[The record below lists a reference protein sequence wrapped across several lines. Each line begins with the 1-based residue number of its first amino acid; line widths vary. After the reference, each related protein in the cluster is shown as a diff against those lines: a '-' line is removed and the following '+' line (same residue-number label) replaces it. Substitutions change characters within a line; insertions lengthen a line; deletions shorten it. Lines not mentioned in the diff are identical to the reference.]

1 MMGARHRRE
10 RNWMAKKKRVQQ
22 KKRTPVKKR
31 TPKKKA
37 PKKKAPAKK
46 RAKKKTPRKRSAPE
60 AHRVDRLE
68 IAKLLG
74 VHPDTISDYT
84 RNGMPVI
91 TRGGAGRKSVYDA
104 VECLAWW
111 RAQYRQDK
119 KDAAQTRAYGA
130 QAELNELKIATQ
142 KSELIP
148 LDDVILAGQNYTK
161 AWTAK
166 IRALPRQMVQAGL
179 IPREREAGVTAML
192 HALLLEISRWETL
205 PRGAVD

>member
-1 MMGARHRRE
+1 
-10 RNWMAKKKRVQQ
+10 MAKKKRVQQ

-46 RAKKKTPRKRSAPE
+46 QAKKKAPSKRSPRE
-60 AHRVDRLE
+60 GHRVDRLE
-68 IAKLLG
+68 LAVLIG
-74 VHPDTISDYT
+74 VHPDTVSDYT

-111 RAQYRQDK
+111 RDQYRQDK
-119 KDAAQTRAYGA
+119 KDAAQTRAYDA
-130 QAELNELKIATQ
+130 QAELNELKLATQ
-142 KSELIP
+142 KSDLIP
-148 LDDVILAGQNYTK
+148 LDQVIEAGQNYTK

-192 HALLLEISRWETL
+192 HALLLEISSWKTL
-205 PRGAVD
+205 PKGAIEGGG

>member
-1 MMGARHRRE
+1 MKKKEKAI
-10 RNWMAKKKRVQQ
+10 AKKK
-22 KKRTPVKKR
+22 KRKR
-31 TPKKKA
+31 IPKT
-37 PKKKAPAKK
+37 KAPAKK
-46 RAKKKTPRKRSAPE
+46 RTKKKAPKRKPAKRSAPQG
-60 AHRVDRLE
+60 HRVDRLE
-68 IAKLLG
+68 LARLIG

-119 KDAAQTRAYGA
+119 KDVAQTRAYGA

-142 KSELIP
+142 KGELVP
-148 LDDVILAGQNYTK
+148 LDQVILAGQNYTK

-166 IRALPRQMVQAGL
+166 IRALPRQMVQSGL

-192 HALLLEISRWETL
+192 HALLLEISRWETV
-205 PRGAVD
+205 PDVKG